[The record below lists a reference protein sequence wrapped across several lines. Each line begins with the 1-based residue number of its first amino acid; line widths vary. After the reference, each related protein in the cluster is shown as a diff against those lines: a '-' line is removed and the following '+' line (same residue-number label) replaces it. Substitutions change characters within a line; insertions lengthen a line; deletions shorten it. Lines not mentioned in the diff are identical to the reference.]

1 MNAWQAFR
9 WTLRSLFTDKGA
21 VVPAVLGVIAY
32 AFFYPLPYLPEAV
45 RAVPVIVADYDASP
59 MSRQL
64 MRDLDTT
71 QAVRVQGVS
80 ASVEEAVPRLQRG
93 GIGGI
98 VVVPRNFYRDV
109 LHQTPTGVTVM
120 GNGGYIVVDGAVLE
134 ATAEVVAETAAPALA
149 AQLVRSKVPPAAI
162 MRVARSGPALI
173 KQPLFNPVQ
182 GYSSYV
188 VVASMALIV
197 HQLLI
202 ISICIVIGTWVEGGP
217 WNIAAG
223 GRLSFGAFAGM
234 LGGFWLVVFAA
245 LMFWI
250 GFVFWYH
257 DLPRAANL
265 SGAIVFS
272 ALFAL
277 AVAGV
282 GIALGSW
289 MGARERALQVI
300 GGVSIPLLFL
310 SGFAFPVESISP
322 PLVWLS
328 HLLPTT
334 PGIQGFIKLNQ
345 MGATWRE
352 AWPQFS
358 NLLVLAL
365 LYPGVAWWAASR
377 RAPGPNAAR
386 ALMLP
391 RRGAAPLLEVKAESR

>member
-1 MNAWQAFR
+1 MNAWQAFQC
-9 WTLRSLFTDKGA
+9 TLRSLLTDKGA
-21 VVPAVLGVIAY
+21 MFPAVLGVVAY

-45 RAVPVIVADYDASP
+45 SSVPVVVADYDASP

-64 MRDLDTT
+64 ERDLDTT
-71 QAVRVQGVS
+71 QAVRVAGVS
-80 ASVEEAVPRLQRG
+80 RSVEEAVPRLQSG
-93 GIGGI
+93 EVGGI
-98 VVVPRNFYRDV
+98 VVVPKDFYRDV
-109 LHQTPTGVTVM
+109 LRGTPTGVTVM
-120 GNGGYIVVDGAVLE
+120 GNGGYIVVDGTIL
-134 ATAEVVAETAAPALA
+134 ATTAGVVGETVAPALA
-149 AQLVRSKVPPAAI
+149 AHLVRANVPPAAV
-162 MRVARSGPALI
+162 MRIANSGPALV

-202 ISICIVIGTWVEGGP
+202 ISICVLIGTWVEAGA
-217 WNIAAG
+217 WTIAPG

-234 LGGFWLVVFAA
+234 LGGFWLMVFAA

-265 SGAIVFS
+265 PGAIVFS

-282 GIALGSW
+282 GVALGSW
-289 MGARERALQVI
+289 MGVRERSLQII
-300 GGVSIPLLFL
+300 GGISIPLLFL
-310 SGFAFPVESISP
+310 SGFAFPVESISQA
-322 PLVWLS
+322 LIWLS

-345 MGATWRE
+345 MGATWQE

-358 NLLVLAL
+358 NLLLLVVLYTGL
-365 LYPGVAWWAASR
+365 AWWAASR
-377 RAPGPNAAR
+377 RARGPD
-386 ALMLP
+386 
-391 RRGAAPLLEVKAESR
+391 APPATSA